1 MPAKKTSFEA
11 VIRRPF
17 TKITNITDDE
27 SELSIPQ
34 LRALRWL
41 FTDGNPSG
49 WRGVFG
55 FEGQYRT
62 LEVLAIKRMVMFH
75 MWNKDKKKFS
85 RVRLTKLGEQ
95 IFRMKYAL
103 DLVEYGLMKYRG
115 EV

>member
-1 MPAKKTSFEA
+1 MPEVHSSWKELIGKPH
-11 VIRRPF
+11 V
-17 TKITNITDDE
+17 KIQTITDDE

-41 FTDGNPSG
+41 FVDRSPRE

-55 FEGQYRT
+55 FGGQYRT

-75 MWNKDKKKFS
+75 RWSRTKKRFIS
-85 RVRLTKLGEQ
+85 VRLTKFGEQ
-95 IFRMKYAL
+95 VCRMEYAL
-103 DLVEYGLMKYRG
+103 NLVEYGLMKYRG